1 MATTDDAEGVA
12 EMWAAAQAY
21 ATSDSQEAKHR
32 LEQAISHIA
41 EHGEPGPSVYV
52 AKLTPQG
59 LNNQVWQGRSISG
72 QNDLMVFLDQTES
85 PESVLEAVKGRLHPR
100 SDSGFEAVV
109 IGRPLP
115 DGGWEIER
123 VVEYEESSIGE
134 VLRRSLGR
142 DLPIDKVSDPA
153 RNTSSGSSPAVFPV
167 PAAPDSTETVEL
179 TPNDVLTH
187 LLEALNVVLEGP
199 PGTGKTHLALEVAA
213 LLAGQE
219 AGELRLG
226 KLCGSASIE
235 ACRETLQE
243 APLVWELIQLHP
255 SYSYDD
261 FVRGLRP
268 DPDSPGFTLRSVD
281 GILPLMARVARLRG
295 GRPTLLIVDEINRA
309 DLSAVLGETLFAI
322 DPAHRGRE
330 VRLPY
335 GAPEGGDDALSVPK
349 NLYVLATMNS
359 ADRSIGLLDYAVRR
373 RFRFLWL
380 EPSSAVLT
388 SFYQGFPHRA
398 ARASFLLDRFCRAV
412 PDPELA
418 PGHSYLMIRGNQDLS
433 DEQWA
438 DLLTARILHEVRP
451 LFDEYREEGLDLA
464 PVTVPSGGAD
474 VDLLGGIPEVE
485 VRDALRSWLL
495 DSGATDSQAGEQQ

>member
-1 MATTDDAEGVA
+1 MATRDDADGVA
-12 EMWAAAQAY
+12 EVWAAAQAY
-21 ATSDSQEAKHR
+21 ASSDSQATKVR
-32 LEQAISHIA
+32 LEDAIARIA
-41 EHGEPGPSVYV
+41 ADGEPFPRVYV

-72 QNDLMVFLDQTES
+72 QNDLMVFLDQTDSLE
-85 PESVLEAVKGRLHPR
+85 PVLEAVKGRLHPR
-100 SDSGFEAVV
+100 SDSGFDTVV
-109 IGRPLP
+109 IGRPSP
-115 DGGWEIER
+115 DGGWDIER
-123 VVEYEESSIGE
+123 VVEYEESTIGDA
-134 VLRRSLGR
+134 LRRSLGR

-153 RNTSSGSSPAVFPV
+153 RATRTDA
-167 PAAPDSTETVEL
+167 PAAALLIGPESTEDCEL

-199 PGTGKTHLALEVAA
+199 PGTGKTHLALEVAR
-213 LLAGQE
+213 LLAGENPQ
-219 AGELRLG
+219 GLRLG
-226 KLCGSASIE
+226 KLCGDASIE
-235 ACRETLQE
+235 ARRELLRE

-255 SYSYDD
+255 SYGYDD

-268 DPDSPGFTLRSVD
+268 DPDSLGFALRSVD

-295 GRPTLLIVDEINRA
+295 DRPTLLIVDEINRA

-335 GAPEGGDDALSVPK
+335 GAPRGGEDALSVPK
-349 NLYVLATMNS
+349 SLYLLATMNS

-380 EPSSAVLT
+380 EPSSVALT

-398 ARASFLLDRFCRAV
+398 ERASFLLDQLCSAV

-418 PGHSYLMIRGNQDLS
+418 PGHSYLMVRGHQDLTD
-433 DEQWA
+433 DEWA
-438 DLLTARILHEVRP
+438 DRLTARVLHEVRP
-451 LFDEYREEGLDLA
+451 LFNEYREEGIDLA
-464 PVTVPSGGAD
+464 PATISFGDGT
-474 VDLLGGIPEVE
+474 VDLLGGTTEVD
-485 VRDALRSWLL
+485 VGDALRSWLL
-495 DSGATDSQAGEQQ
+495 DTGATDSDMGGQS

>member
-1 MATTDDAEGVA
+1 
-12 EMWAAAQAY
+12 
-21 ATSDSQEAKHR
+21 
-32 LEQAISHIA
+32 
-41 EHGEPGPSVYV
+41 VYV

-109 IGRPLP
+109 IGRPSP

-123 VVEYEESSIGE
+123 VVEYEQSSIGDA
-134 VLRRSLGR
+134 LRRSLGR

-153 RNTSSGSSPAVFPV
+153 RSTSSGGP
-167 PAAPDSTETVEL
+167 PAALPMLAAAHSTGTGEL

-199 PGTGKTHLALEVAA
+199 PGTGKTHLALEVAG
-213 LLAGQE
+213 LLAGE
-219 AGELRLG
+219 DAGELRLG
-226 KLCGSASIE
+226 KLCGAASIE
-235 ACRETLQE
+235 ACREALQE

-255 SYSYDD
+255 SYGYDD

-295 GRPTLLIVDEINRA
+295 DRPTLLIVDEINRA

-335 GAPEGGDDALSVPK
+335 GAPEGGDDALSVPR

-380 EPSSAVLT
+380 EPSSAALT
-388 SFYQGFPHRA
+388 SFYQGFPRRA
-398 ARASFLLDRFCRAV
+398 ARASFLLNQLCRAV

-418 PGHSYLMIRGNQDLS
+418 PGHSYLMVRGHQDLS
-433 DEQWA
+433 DEAWA
-438 DLLTARILHEVRP
+438 DLLTERILNEVRP
-451 LFDEYREEGLDLA
+451 LFDEYREEGLDVA
-464 PVTVPSGGAD
+464 PALIPSGGVV
-474 VDLLGGIPEVE
+474 VDLFGGTSEVN
-485 VRDALRSWLL
+485 VRDALCAWLL
-495 DSGATDSQAGEQQ
+495 DPGTTDSETGEKQ